1 MQIEIENIN
10 NRSFITSFGKDFISI
25 DNHKYFSDVIIYN
38 SQVNRIKETLPVFSR
53 SNLSVIENILNNN
66 NDIDIIL
73 FGTGE
78 TLKEIPSFF
87 QKLLIKKNKKYEV
100 MISTAAYRTY
110 NILLSEGRS
119 VVSVLKVL
127 I

>member
-1 MQIEIENIN
+1 LQIEIENIN

-87 QKLLIKKNKKYEV
+87 QNLLIKKNKKYEV

>member
-1 MQIEIENIN
+1 LQIEIENIN

-25 DNHKYFSDVIIYN
+25 DNQKYSSDVIIYN
-38 SQVNRIKETLPVFSR
+38 SQVNTIKETLPVFSR

-66 NDIDIIL
+66 KDIDIIL
-73 FGTGE
+73 FGTGK
-78 TLKEIPSFF
+78 TLKEIPVFF

>member
-87 QKLLIKKNKKYEV
+87 QNLLIKKNKKYEV

>member
-25 DNHKYFSDVIIYN
+25 DNHKYFSDVILYN
-38 SQVNRIKETLPVFSR
+38 SQVNPIKETLPVFSK
-53 SNLSVIENILNNN
+53 SNLSFIENILNNN

>member
-38 SQVNRIKETLPVFSR
+38 SQVNPIKETLPVFSR